1 MKTVS
6 VIGLGLSPADLT
18 AAHLELIGS
27 ADILIGGKRHLA
39 YFEDLPC
46 IKKEISKNLSEV
58 TVFIR
63 QHMADKTIAVLASGD
78 PLFYGIGS
86 YLVKKLGAEH
96 VRIYP
101 NITSVS
107 AAFARIKESW
117 QDACVISMH
126 GRFDESELTAA
137 LHRENK
143 IALLTDPQHSP
154 AWLGQ
159 FLAKKEINDFRM
171 CVLEQLGTDTEKV
184 QWFEAE
190 EAAEK
195 DFAEPNLVILQK
207 AEQASGLFPS
217 ERVEQASSLFTP
229 EKVKQTS
236 SLFTSESI
244 EQASSL
250 FIRNNDMNK
259 SEACSG
265 SGNKLEACSA
275 LHLGMPDYA
284 FEHEKGL
291 ITKSEVRGVTLSKLR
306 LNSPDLILWDL
317 GAGSGSV
324 SVEASL
330 FLPKGK
336 IFALEQ
342 HPERIAQIRENRRR
356 FGVYQMEVIQTIL
369 PDGLENLPRPDR
381 VFIGGG
387 GKNLESIIKA
397 ASGYLKPTGIM
408 VINTVLVQNIQ
419 TALDTLQ
426 KNRFITEIIQVQ
438 ISAGKA
444 MPWGERLAAQNPVWI
459 VTGIRN
465 EETQ

>member
-58 TVFIR
+58 KEFIR
-63 QHMADKTIAVLASGD
+63 LNMADKAITVLASGD

-86 YLVKKLGAEH
+86 YLVKKIGAENVH
-96 VRIYP
+96 IYP

-126 GRFDESELTAA
+126 GQFDEGELLFAM
-137 LHRENK
+137 HRENK

-159 FLAKKEINDFRM
+159 FLLKKEINDFRM
-171 CVLEQLGTDTEKV
+171 CVLEQLGTDTEKM

-207 AEQASGLFPS
+207 TEQASGLF
-217 ERVEQASSLFTP
+217 TP
-229 EKVKQTS
+229 EKV
-236 SLFTSESI
+236 

-250 FIRNNDMNK
+250 FIRNDMNK
-259 SEACSG
+259 PETCYR
-265 SGNKLEACSA
+265 SGNKLEACSTVSGNRLEA
-275 LHLGMPDYA
+275 CSTLHLGMPDEC

-291 ITKSEVRGVTLSKLR
+291 ITKSEVRAVTLSKLR
-306 LNSPDLILWDL
+306 LCSPDLILWDL

-336 IFALEQ
+336 IFTLEQ

-356 FGVYQMEVIQTIL
+356 FGVYQMEVIQTVL

-387 GKNLESIIKA
+387 GKNLETIIRTA
-397 ASGYLKPTGIM
+397 AGYMKTPGIM

-426 KNRFITEIIQVQ
+426 KSGFIAEIIQVQ

-459 VTGIRN
+459 VTGMRDS
-465 EETQ
+465 